1 MGVYRV
7 ENEDELHVALKEA
20 FTYEDHVIIE
30 KCIIGREFSIAVV
43 EGKALPVIE
52 IAPLTGFYDYK
63 NKYQAGSTIE
73 TCPADLPSKVAK
85 RMQQHAEEACAAVSI
100 QSYAR
105 VDFMLDTVTMEDY
118 ALEVNTLPGMTPT
131 SLMPQEAQALGLSFD
146 DLCEWI
152 LAVSLK
158 KYK

>member
-1 MGVYRV
+1 M
-7 ENEDELHVALKEA
+7 
-20 FTYEDHVIIE
+20 
-30 KCIIGREFSIAVV
+30 

-73 TCPADLPSKVAK
+73 TCPADLPSEVAK

-105 VDFMLDTVTMEDY
+105 VDFMLDTVTILFVKELWTE
-118 ALEVNTLPGMTPT
+118 LEMWDSLQTP
-131 SLMPQEAQALGLSFD
+131 SASRCGDE
-146 DLCEWI
+146 
-152 LAVSLK
+152 K
-158 KYK
+158 R